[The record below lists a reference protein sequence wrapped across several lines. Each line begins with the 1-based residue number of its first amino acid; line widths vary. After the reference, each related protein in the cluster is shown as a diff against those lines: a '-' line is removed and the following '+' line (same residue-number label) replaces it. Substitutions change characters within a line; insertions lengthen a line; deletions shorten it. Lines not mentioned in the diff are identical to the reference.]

1 MSERGY
7 IAIARGI
14 LDHPIVGARKPFSRL
29 EAWAW
34 LLLEAAW
41 KPRRVHMSNDRVH
54 GVLELERGQLSHSLR
69 FMADKWGW
77 SVKKLRRFLV
87 WLETDQMI
95 TTQTDTGQ
103 TLITI
108 CKYNDYQLQSASKE
122 TQTHTQRDTHRA
134 HTGHKEEK
142 GNKVIKD
149 NRRESARADEPEGFA
164 EWYEVYP
171 RKKQRNAAIRA
182 YRKIVPK
189 EITQGDL
196 LARTVAF
203 ADFHKRNTPAHD
215 WRYLPYPASWLNS
228 AEYVDPLPNE
238 PSNSDSR
245 QNEIKIEPPTRD
257 PRDFSDAEWQQRL
270 ADHRAGQEWPDLYWG
285 PRPGSPGCLVPA
297 RLLIDQASPP
307 SLIMGAGR

>member
-7 IAIARGI
+7 ITIARGI
-14 LDHPIVGARKPFSRL
+14 LDHPVVGAGRPYSRL
-29 EAWAW
+29 EAWVW

-41 KPRRVHMSNDRVH
+41 KPRRIRVSNGRV
-54 GVLELERGQLSHSLR
+54 LDLERGQLSHSLR

-108 CKYNDYQLQSASKE
+108 CKYNDYQLQADSRE
-122 TQTHTQRDTHRA
+122 THTHTQRDTPRA
-134 HTGHKEEK
+134 RQGHKEEK
-142 GNKVIKD
+142 GKKGIEDSK
-149 NRRESARADEPEGFA
+149 RARDDEPEGFA
-164 EWYEVYP
+164 EWYEAYP
-171 RKKQRNAAIRA
+171 RKRQRKAAIQA
-182 YRKIVPK
+182 YRKVVPK

-196 LARTVAF
+196 LARAIAF
-203 ADFHKRNTPAHD
+203 SEFHKKNTPAD
-215 WRYLPYPASWLNS
+215 GLRFVPYPASWLNS
-228 AEYVDPLPNE
+228 GEYLDPLPNE
-238 PSNSDSR
+238 PTNSGSL
-245 QNEIKIEPPTRD
+245 QNEIKIAPPTRD
-257 PRDFSDAEWQQRL
+257 PRDFTDAEWQQRL

-285 PRPGSPGCLVPA
+285 PGSPGCLVPA